1 MVEQQTIGPS
11 AAIAAISWTGG
22 KDCNLALL
30 HAWRNG
36 DFDVR
41 YLIVFRL
48 STKPFQAHPVQFME
62 AQAKSLG
69 LKLIFVDFPEE
80 VDDWMNAYVQGISR
94 ARDEYDIQVIST
106 GDINLVGTM
115 QRNWMERAC
124 EGAGIKCY
132 LPLWDI
138 DKEKT
143 LGLML
148 DEGFEIIFSCVKS
161 PFFDE
166 SWINRPLD
174 QTAIQDM
181 KATINIGLTP
191 EQVDSGMKPLDLC
204 GERGE
209 YHTMCINGPL
219 YKYRVEMELNSE
231 PLKQEIQQT
240 EWKGNIH
247 NSNCIWAI
255 SLKTD

>member
-1 MVEQQTIGPS
+1 MSDVNEYLEKKRQRKLNEINQR
-11 AAIAAISWTGG
+11 
-22 KDCNLALL
+22 KRALEGVS
-30 HAWRNG
+30 HNE
-36 DFDVR
+36 V
-41 YLIVFRL
+41 
-48 STKPFQAHPVQFME
+48 ME

-138 DKEKT
+138 DKEKI
-143 LGLML
+143 LGFML

-191 EQVDSGMKPLDLC
+191 EQIEGLKAGTDHYVEVS
-204 GERGE
+204 R
-209 YHTMCINGPL
+209 
-219 YKYRVEMELNSE
+219 KYMS
-231 PLKQEIQQT
+231 
-240 EWKGNIH
+240 
-247 NSNCIWAI
+247 
-255 SLKTD
+255 